1 MFLWLHVT
9 CILLVSMVT
18 VDSLV
23 EHVINH
29 ILHSSLSAY
38 LPAHMTQ
45 VLKSV
50 DFILKVNDR
59 SEYLLK

>member
-1 MFLWLHVT
+1 
-9 CILLVSMVT
+9 MVT